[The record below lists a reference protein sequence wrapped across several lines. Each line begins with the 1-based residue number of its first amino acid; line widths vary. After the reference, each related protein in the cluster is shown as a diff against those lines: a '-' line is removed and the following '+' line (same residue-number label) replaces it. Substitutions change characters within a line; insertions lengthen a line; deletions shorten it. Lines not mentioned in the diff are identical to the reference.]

1 MTAYE
6 RDRLHPADLDALA
19 AAITERLASPP
30 SRLLDADALAERWG
44 VATKTIYALVRGG
57 RLPAVRVGPRRVRF
71 RLDHIEAWEAAGGD
85 EAE

>member
-1 MTAYE
+1 MSALTA
-6 RDRLHPADLDALA
+6 ADLDAIAGALA
-19 AAITERLASPP
+19 ERLAPPP

-44 VATKTIYALVRGG
+44 VSTKTIYALVRDG